1 MKYLSLCLP
10 TNGIME
16 WVFPVLDEIFRQD
29 ADINEYEVIV
39 TDNGN
44 NQEFFERIQ
53 EYSKSRSNL
62 IYKKTNAFLFEN
74 QIEALRLATGEYL
87 KFLNHRSILEPGSI
101 QWMIDMVKETADEK
115 PVIYFSNGA
124 LKSEK
129 RQTFGSFD
137 EFVRGVGHYASWTTG
152 VGVWKTDFE
161 KIPTNHVYNKISP
174 HSDVLFAERQK
185 EKYII
190 DDKIWSHDIDTS
202 HTQKGK
208 YDLYKTFGAEEI
220 TITLHLYI
228 DGDISAKT
236 LKHVIRAYENL
247 VADFYLKFNVFH
259 RPCSYVLDSF
269 EDVMGIFLRKKRVL
283 FMAYIKIPKMLVVK
297 AYNKLRKLKN
307 KND

>member
-115 PVIYFSNGA
+115 R
-124 LKSEK
+124 SE
-129 RQTFGSFD
+129 
-137 EFVRGVGHYASWTTG
+137 EH
-152 VGVWKTDFE
+152 
-161 KIPTNHVYNKISP
+161 
-174 HSDVLFAERQK
+174 
-185 EKYII
+185 
-190 DDKIWSHDIDTS
+190 TS
-202 HTQKGK
+202 ELQ
-208 YDLYKTFGAEEI
+208 
-220 TITLHLYI
+220 
-228 DGDISAKT
+228 SQ
-236 LKHVIRAYENL
+236 R
-247 VADFYLKFNVFH
+247 
-259 RPCSYVLDSF
+259 
-269 EDVMGIFLRKKRVL
+269 
-283 FMAYIKIPKMLVVK
+283 
-297 AYNKLRKLKN
+297 
-307 KND
+307 